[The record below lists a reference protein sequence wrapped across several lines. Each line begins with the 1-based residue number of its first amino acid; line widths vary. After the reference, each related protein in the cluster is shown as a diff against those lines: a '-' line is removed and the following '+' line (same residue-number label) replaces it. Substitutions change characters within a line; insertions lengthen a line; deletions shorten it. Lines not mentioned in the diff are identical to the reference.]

1 MALNLQAV
9 LDAPVI
15 EVDTID
21 STNNYAMSLIN
32 ADTAQAGMTI
42 IAKTQTGGKGQ
53 RGRVWQDAHGQSLLM
68 SIITAPRYTLDA
80 QFAFNASI
88 ALGIVDV
95 LESYFDNCRIQ
106 IKWPNDIIV
115 NDKKA
120 GGVLVENIIR
130 GSMWQYSIVG
140 FGLNVL
146 QEHMPEGL
154 PYSTSLRQASRRAID
169 MKTLTQDLRKHIIQN
184 AHTYNNV
191 AEVLNRYNSYL
202 YRVGMW
208 QTFSINGSVFS
219 ARIDGVTEDGLLRLI
234 LDDGTVRTY
243 MHGELTWE
251 WGR

>member
-1 MALNLQAV
+1 MALNLQAI

-21 STNNYAMSLIN
+21 STNNYAMSLVN

-53 RGRVWQDAHGQSLLM
+53 RGRVWTDMPGQSLLM
-68 SIITAPRYTLDA
+68 SVITAPKYSLEL
-80 QFAFNASI
+80 QFTFNATV

-95 LESYFDNCRIQ
+95 LEDYFEDCRIQ

-130 GSMWQYSIVG
+130 GNMWQYSIVG
-140 FGLNVL
+140 FGLNVM
-146 QEHMPEGL
+146 QDRMPDEL
-154 PYSTSLRQASRRAID
+154 PYSTSLKQVSNKSINFYKLASN
-169 MKTLTQDLRKHIIQN
+169 LREEIIKN
-184 AHTYNNV
+184 AHTYKEPV
-191 AEVLNRYNSYL
+191 DVLNRYNSYL
-202 YRVGMW
+202 YRKGYQQAFGVDGQVSMAK
-208 QTFSINGSVFS
+208 VE
-219 ARIDGVTEDGLLRLI
+219 GVTHQGLLKLI
-234 LDDGTVRTY
+234 MSNGVERY
-243 MHGELTWE
+243 FKHGELTWE

>member
-1 MALNLQAV
+1 MALNLQAI

-53 RGRVWQDAHGQSLLM
+53 RGRIWKDAHGQSLLM
-68 SIITAPRYTLDA
+68 SIITAPKYSLER
-80 QFAFNASI
+80 QFTFNATV
-88 ALGIVDV
+88 ALAIVDV
-95 LESYFDNCRIQ
+95 LETHFEDCRIQ

-130 GSMWQYSIVG
+130 GNMWQYSIVG
-140 FGLNVL
+140 FGLNVM
-146 QEHMPEGL
+146 QDHMPDEL
-154 PYSTSLRQASRRAID
+154 PYSTSLRQSSNRNINFS
-169 MKTLTQDLRKHIIQN
+169 KLTNMLREHIIKN
-184 AHTYNNV
+184 AHTYNDP
-191 AEVLNRYNSYL
+191 AEVLNRYNDYL
-202 YRVGMW
+202 YRGRQEQV
-208 QTFSINGSVFS
+208 FRINEQFYTAKVDSV
-219 ARIDGVTEDGLLRLI
+219 TNDGLLRLI
-234 LDDGTVRTY
+234 MADGTERY
-243 MHGELTWE
+243 FKHGELTWE